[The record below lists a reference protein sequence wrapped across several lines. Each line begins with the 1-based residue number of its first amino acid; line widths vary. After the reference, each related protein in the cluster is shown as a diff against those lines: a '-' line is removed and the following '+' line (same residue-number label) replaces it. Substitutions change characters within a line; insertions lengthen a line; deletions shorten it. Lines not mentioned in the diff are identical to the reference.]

1 MHLLD
6 CQQNQQSQ
14 RNLKVFQT
22 QANIQPS
29 WSRYKCPTIW
39 VLQFSF
45 LCSIYLKMMF
55 YLQHKGGVAKLPSLF
70 FNLSQFF
77 QQKMSTPP
85 RVEMNRPWQR
95 WKPHQFAFRQY
106 APLKGHNRDCENHEN
121 TSETVFSFN
130 VFSIA
135 GCKIM
140 DPDWWRWMY
149 FLKNRG
155 GDFPACYVFVYQEE
169 TNSLLVFPAFGGCET
184 WARNP
189 VVFGA
194 VT

>member
-55 YLQHKGGVAKLPSLF
+55 YLQHKGGVAKLPSHQI
-70 FNLSQFF
+70 NLSQFF

-95 WKPHQFAFRQY
+95 WKPHQFAFQQY

-121 TSETVFSFN
+121 TSETVFFVFH

-149 FLKNRG
+149 FLKIR
-155 GDFPACYVFVYQEE
+155 EE
-169 TNSLLVFPAFGGCET
+169 YSSQLCSFTKRKRSLLVFPAFG
-184 WARNP
+184 
-189 VVFGA
+189 A
-194 VT
+194 VKLGPATQ